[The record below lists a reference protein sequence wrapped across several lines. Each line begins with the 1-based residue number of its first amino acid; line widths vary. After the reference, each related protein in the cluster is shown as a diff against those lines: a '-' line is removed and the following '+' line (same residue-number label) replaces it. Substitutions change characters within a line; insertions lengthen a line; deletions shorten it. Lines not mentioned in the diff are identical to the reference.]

1 MPDCAQVTTVRYGRA
16 VGRKRTTKP
25 SSTVQ
30 HSQTGAVQFLEPEPT
45 ASGERSEV
53 VRGGAG
59 RRRALLG
66 AGIAAI
72 VFVAV
77 VGLGVSGRTGSE
89 GDEAQAL
96 EAEAQSATVV
106 TTTPDAEPFEGLRS
120 YGSGEYQRDNRYS
133 EINSAID
140 AVVVAGSVG
149 DARDG
154 GPFLFG
160 PAPDLTQVPAGN
172 RPLDR
177 VELDSS
183 GNFLAGIYKNQF
195 DLDVLM
201 VGQLEADDWLLE
213 PVAVGVNGFAWHPIE
228 AGVIAYARPSG
239 LDPTVT
245 DVAIENYTRSRV
257 ITKRF
262 RADFPGR
269 LRLWGDWGI
278 AFDEPGPLRAT
289 TIVNFSDDVAP
300 PASSTLVP
308 LVTGVPGRAMGELGS
323 RVLIDGGEEAILVN
337 TRTAVFEE
345 NQWIDNSA
353 EVFEMAGSPDGK
365 FAVVLVAGRGGDG
378 ADGGKVLLLADD
390 PSSVLGASEFLFGTL
405 GPTAFDWSPDGRFV
419 AGYQPVVLDPEG
431 IRVSAASVTVY
442 DLNKALFTGR
452 EVRHDGSEPD
462 LRFRVEALAFQE
474 ALPN

>member
-1 MPDCAQVTTVRYGRA
+1 MALGLA
-16 VGRKRTTKP
+16 VM
-25 SSTVQ
+25 VA
-30 HSQTGAVQFLEPEPT
+30 GALVGF
-45 ASGERSEV
+45 
-53 VRGGAG
+53 
-59 RRRALLG
+59 
-66 AGIAAI
+66 
-72 VFVAV
+72 
-77 VGLGVSGRTGSE
+77 GLGRSGDTDGT
-89 GDEAQAL
+89 DEAEAL
-96 EAEAQSATVV
+96 EAGVDGSAGSTTV
-106 TTTPDAEPFEGLRS
+106 PAGEPYEGLRS

-140 AVVVAGSVG
+140 AVVVAGTIG
-149 DARDG
+149 DAREM
-154 GPFLFG
+154 PPLLFG
-160 PAPDLTQVPAGN
+160 PAPDLAAAPAGN

-183 GNFLAGIYKNQF
+183 GNYLAGVYRNKF
-195 DLDVLM
+195 DLDVL
-201 VGQLEADDWLLE
+201 VIGELTDDNWLLE
-213 PVAVGVNGFAWHPIE
+213 PIAVGVNGFAWHPID
-228 AGVIAYARPSG
+228 AGLIAYARPSG
-239 LDPTVT
+239 LDPMVT
-245 DVAIENYTRSRV
+245 DVAVENYTRSRV
-257 ITKRF
+257 TTRRF

-308 LVTGVPGRAMGELGS
+308 LVAGVPGRAMGELGS

-431 IRVSAASVTVY
+431 LRVSAASVTVY

-452 EVRHDGSEPD
+452 EVRMSGAEPD

-474 ALPN
+474 ALTN

>member
-1 MPDCAQVTTVRYGRA
+1 MRVRYCRA

-25 SSTVQ
+25 SPTVQ
-30 HSQTGAVQFLEPEPT
+30 HSQTGAVQFLEPESS

-53 VRGGAG
+53 VRGGTA
-59 RRRALLG
+59 RRTVLLG
-66 AGIAAI
+66 LGVVVAI
-72 VFVAV
+72 VVVA
-77 VGLGVSGRTGSE
+77 VGLGVSGRTA
-89 GDEAQAL
+89 GDGEDAQAL
-96 EAEAQSATVV
+96 EAEGQGATVV
-106 TTTPDAEPFEGLRS
+106 TTAPDAEPFEGLRS

-149 DARDG
+149 DARNR
-154 GPFLFG
+154 GPLLFG
-160 PAPDLTQVPAGN
+160 PAPDLSPVPAGN

-201 VGQLEADDWLLE
+201 VGQLAGDDWLLE
-213 PVAVGVNGFAWHPIE
+213 PVAVGVSGFAWHPID

-245 DVAIENYTRSRV
+245 DVAIEDYTRSRV
-257 ITKRF
+257 VTKRF

-278 AFDEPGPLRAT
+278 AFDEPGPQRAT
-289 TIVNFSDDVAP
+289 TIVNFSDDLAP

-323 RVLIDGGEEAILVN
+323 RVLIDGGEETVLVN

-345 NQWIDNSA
+345 NQWIDDSA
-353 EVFEMAGSPDGK
+353 EVFAMAGSPDGK
-365 FAVVLVAGRGGDG
+365 FAVVVVAGRGGDG

-390 PSSVLGASEFLFGTL
+390 PSSVLGASEFLFSTL

-452 EVRHDGSEPD
+452 EVRQDGAEPD

-474 ALPN
+474 ALTN